1 MQGQILPKIWPIK
14 CHHFYIAKT
23 NVNFAT
29 VRKYGSLSQCPPIIG
44 DSGTSDIVALYHSLQ
59 CPLDIKN
66 ATGSF
71 IFIPYSLIPHAIL
84 SIN

>member
-44 DSGTSDIVALYHSLQ
+44 DSVTSDIVALYHSLQ
-59 CPLDIKN
+59 CPLDIKECYWLIYIYPLFAN
-66 ATGSF
+66 PSC
-71 IFIPYSLIPHAIL
+71 YSV
-84 SIN
+84 N